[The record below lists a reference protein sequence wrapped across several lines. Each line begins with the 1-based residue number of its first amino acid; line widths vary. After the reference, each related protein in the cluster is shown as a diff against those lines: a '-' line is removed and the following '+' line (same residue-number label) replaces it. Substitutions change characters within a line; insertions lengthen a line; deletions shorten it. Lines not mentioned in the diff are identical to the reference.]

1 MQDPTDDLVRD
12 TRMPSLPLLG
22 QIQPA
27 YAQSRVRI
35 SLLRRRGYRTHSFGK
50 LEIDSSK
57 SLPFYVYD
65 TRLRLLTSF
74 MTTLPRARVSY
85 TIMVRSIAGID
96 CIERTRPLQ

>member
-12 TRMPSLPLLG
+12 TRIPSLPLLG
-22 QIQPA
+22 QIQPV
-27 YAQSRVRI
+27 SRI

-57 SLPFYVYD
+57 SLPFYAYD

-96 CIERTRPLQ
+96 YIERTHPLQ

>member
-12 TRMPSLPLLG
+12 TRIPSLPLLG

-27 YAQSRVRI
+27 SRI

-57 SLPFYVYD
+57 SLPFYAYD

-85 TIMVRSIAGID
+85 AIMVRSIAGID
-96 CIERTRPLQ
+96 CIERTHPLQ